1 MGRFVK
7 DWLQRVSKT
16 RVRIDKLSR
25 WKKFAEWLHAT
36 VPEFK
41 DKQDEADELIVKEY
55 EETSEKQFR
64 RKWQGILEKYV
75 VYLLRDYP
83 VRDTSGKVTDKKGMA
98 PNSARS
104 YIGSVR
110 AFFTAECCSIKVTNV
125 PKPRKAVGEHKFSI
139 EDLRK
144 MFQVAD
150 TRDKAILATAVS
162 LGWDPDSFQ
171 HLPRKLLKDHIA
183 RAREQGVKFVHFD
196 WYREKESTEMMA
208 CLTPE
213 AIDWL
218 EKYFDKTKVIHTE
231 WAFPNST
238 GKHPL
243 SQDAINDVVKRLVKE
258 ANVTTTGKVRF
269 YGISRKFLIPMLAAN
284 GLSEWETK
292 LIVGKTIPSTDST
305 YLAGLKHSAF
315 KKYCEAYPKFS
326 LYGTALTPSNN
337 VRLDK
342 MEKFQLAMGK
352 AIVAMMQSQGYDIE
366 KELFTKLKEGRL
378 TASAFIE
385 GIDRALKSSKSNTR
399 ERKRKRA

>member
-7 DWLQRVSKT
+7 DWLQRVTKT
-16 RVRIDKLSR
+16 RVRTDKLSR
-25 WKKFAEWLHAT
+25 WKKFVEWLHAT

-41 DKQDEADELIVKEY
+41 DKQDIADEIIVKEY
-55 EETSEKQFR
+55 EGTSEKTFR
-64 RKWQGILEKYV
+64 RKWQAILEKYV

-83 VRDTSGKVTDKKGMA
+83 VRDQSGELTGKKGMA

-110 AFFTAECCSIKVTNV
+110 AFFTAECCTIKVSNV
-125 PKPRKAVGEHKFSI
+125 PKPRKATGEHVFSI

-162 LGWDPDSFQ
+162 LGWEPDSFQ
-171 HLPRKLLKDHIA
+171 HLPRALLKAHIK
-183 RAREQGVKFVHFD
+183 RAREQNLKFVHFD
-196 WYREKESTEMMA
+196 WIREKEETEMMA

-213 AIDWL
+213 AMDWL
-218 EKYFDKTKVIHTE
+218 EKYFDKTNVIKTK
-231 WAFPNST
+231 WAFPNGT
-238 GKHPL
+238 GKHPI

-269 YGISRKFLIPMLAAN
+269 YGISRKFLIPMLATN
-284 GLSEWETK
+284 GLNEWETK
-292 LIVGKTIPSTDST
+292 IIVGKSIPTTDST
-305 YLAGLKHSAF
+305 YLAGLKQSAF

-342 MEKFQLAMGK
+342 IEKFQLAIGK
-352 AIVAMMQSQGYDIE
+352 AIVAMMQQQGYDVK
-366 KELFTKLKEGRL
+366 KELLATMKEGRL

-385 GIDRALKSSKSNTR
+385 GIDHALKSL
-399 ERKRKRA
+399 RKRKRYNKRKRA